1 MTPDP
6 PAPAPVATPTAPT
19 APTAPGSETTVARP
33 DLVKSG
39 GKRLSLLERFQIAAV
54 RRTFEPGLLSRAV
67 QFGQRTVGSGW
78 IHHCTK
84 HLRHVYGYDRL
95 PRLDLA
101 QSYILIANHRS
112 FFDLYVVFGDLV
124 HRGLRHR
131 IVFPVRAKFFY
142 DHPLGLLVNGIMSFF
157 AMYPPLFRE
166 RKKAL
171 LNPLALEE
179 LAFLLRRGGM
189 FAGIHP
195 EGTRKRDDDPY
206 TFLPAQRGVG
216 KVIQDARVPVI
227 PVFINGLLNDL
238 PKQVMSNFTRTGQDI
253 LVVFGAP
260 VDFGD
265 LLDQGKS
272 PKVHQAIADR
282 VMQAVGELGQEE
294 RALRAARDRGSRSL
308 VVEK

>member
-1 MTPDP
+1 MTTPDSNAALL
-6 PAPAPVATPTAPT
+6 APNTGAA
-19 APTAPGSETTVARP
+19 EQRP
-33 DLVKSG
+33 DLVAAG
-39 GKRLSLLERFQIAAV
+39 QKRLSWLERSIIGFV

-67 QFGQRTVGSGW
+67 TYCQRTVGCGW
-78 IHHCTK
+78 IHFATK
-84 HLRHVYGYDRL
+84 HLRHVHGFERL
-95 PRLDLA
+95 PALDPA

-124 HRGLRHR
+124 HRGLEHR
-131 IVFPVRAKFFY
+131 IVFPVRSNFFY
-142 DHPLGLLVNGIMSFF
+142 DNPLGLLVNGFMSFF

-171 LNPLALEE
+171 MNPLALEE

-189 FAGIHP
+189 FAGVHP

-227 PVFINGLLNDL
+227 PVFINGLVNDL
-238 PKQVMSNFTRTGQDI
+238 PKQLMGNFDRTGQEI
-253 LVVFGAP
+253 FVVFGAP
-260 VDFGD
+260 VEFGD

-272 PKVHQAIADR
+272 PKVHQAISDR
-282 VMQAVGELGQEE
+282 VMQAVAELGQEE
-294 RALRAARDRGSRSL
+294 RALRAAHSASAQPSCSV

>member
-1 MTPDP
+1 MP
-6 PAPAPVATPTAPT
+6 PESKPSDSLLPSAHSAL
-19 APTAPGSETTVARP
+19 SRP
-33 DLVKSG
+33 DLVTAG
-39 GKRLSLLERFQIAAV
+39 QKRLSWLERGLIGIV

-67 QFGQRTVGSGW
+67 QFGQRTVGCGW

-84 HLRHVYGYDRL
+84 HLRRVHGYERL
-95 PRLDLA
+95 PVLEA
-101 QSYILIANHRS
+101 TQSYILVANHRS

-131 IVFPVRAKFFY
+131 IVFPVRSKFFY
-142 DHPLGLLVNGIMSFF
+142 DHPLGLFVNGVMSFF

-171 LNPLALEE
+171 MNPLALEE

-195 EGTRKRDDDPY
+195 EGTRKKDDDPY

-216 KVIQDARVPVI
+216 KVIQDSGVPVI
-227 PVFINGLLNDL
+227 PVFINGLINDL
-238 PKQVMSNFTRTGQDI
+238 PKQVWGNFDGTGQDI
-253 LVVFGAP
+253 LVVFGKP

-265 LLDQGKS
+265 LLNQGKS

-282 VMQAVGELGQEE
+282 AMQAVSELGQEE
-294 RALRAARDRGSRSL
+294 RALRANAALPSGSL

>member
-1 MTPDP
+1 MTTPDSN
-6 PAPAPVATPTAPT
+6 AALIATNATNAE
-19 APTAPGSETTVARP
+19 AAVQRP
-33 DLVKSG
+33 DLVAAG
-39 GKRLSLLERFQIAAV
+39 QKRLSWLERTIVGFV
-54 RRTFEPGLLSRAV
+54 RRTFEPGLLSRV
-67 QFGQRTVGSGW
+67 VTYCQRTVGCGW
-78 IHHCTK
+78 IHFATK
-84 HLRHVYGYDRL
+84 HLRHVHGFERL
-95 PRLDLA
+95 PPLDPA

-124 HRGLRHR
+124 HRGLEHR
-131 IVFPVRAKFFY
+131 IVFPVRSSFFY
-142 DHPLGLLVNGIMSFF
+142 DNPLGLLVNGFMSFF
-157 AMYPPLFRE
+157 AMYPPLFRD

-171 LNPLALEE
+171 MNPLALEE

-227 PVFINGLLNDL
+227 PVFINGLVNDL
-238 PKQVMSNFTRTGQDI
+238 PKQLMGNFDRTGQDI
-253 LVVFGAP
+253 FVVFGAP
-260 VDFGD
+260 VEFGD

-272 PKVHQAIADR
+272 PKVHQAISDR
-282 VMQAVGELGQEE
+282 VMQAVSELGQEE
-294 RALRAARDRGSRSL
+294 RALRAARVDSAQLSGSV

>member
-1 MTPDP
+1 MP
-6 PAPAPVATPTAPT
+6 PESKPSDALLPSTHSAL
-19 APTAPGSETTVARP
+19 SRP
-33 DLVKSG
+33 DLVTAG
-39 GKRLSLLERFQIAAV
+39 QKRLSWLERGLIGIV

-67 QFGQRTVGSGW
+67 QFGQRTVGCGW

-84 HLRHVYGYDRL
+84 HLRRVHGYERL
-95 PRLDLA
+95 PVLEA
-101 QSYILIANHRS
+101 TQSYILVANHRS

-131 IVFPVRAKFFY
+131 IVFPVRSKFFY
-142 DHPLGLLVNGIMSFF
+142 DHPLGLFVNGVMSFF

-171 LNPLALEE
+171 MNPLALEE

-195 EGTRKRDDDPY
+195 EGTRKKDDDPY
-206 TFLPAQRGVG
+206 KFLPAQRGVG
-216 KVIQDARVPVI
+216 KVIQDSGVPVI
-227 PVFINGLLNDL
+227 PVFINGLINDL
-238 PKQVMSNFTRTGQDI
+238 PKQVWGNFDGTGQDI
-253 LVVFGAP
+253 LVVFGKP

-265 LLDQGKS
+265 LLNQGKS

-282 VMQAVGELGQEE
+282 AMQAVSELGQEE
-294 RALRAARDRGSRSL
+294 RALRANAALPSGSL

>member
-1 MTPDP
+1 MTTPESDTALL
-6 PAPAPVATPTAPT
+6 APSAGAAV
-19 APTAPGSETTVARP
+19 RP
-33 DLVKSG
+33 DLVLSG
-39 GKRLSLLERFQIAAV
+39 RKRLSFLERVLIGFV

-67 QFGQRTVGSGW
+67 TYGQRTVGCGW
-78 IHHCTK
+78 IHWCTK
-84 HLRHVYGYDRL
+84 NLRHVHGYDRL
-95 PRLDLA
+95 PALDPA

-124 HRGLRHR
+124 HRGLQHR
-131 IVFPVRAKFFY
+131 IVFPVRSNFFY
-142 DHPLGLLVNGIMSFF
+142 DNPLGLLVNGFMSFF

-171 LNPLALEE
+171 MNPLALEE

-227 PVFINGLLNDL
+227 PVFINGLVNEIG
-238 PKQVMSNFTRTGQDI
+238 KQVRSNFDRTGQDI
-253 LVVFGAP
+253 FVVFGSQ

-272 PKVHQAIADR
+272 PKVHQAISDR
-282 VMQAVGELGQEE
+282 VMQAVADLGQEE
-294 RALRAARDRGSRSL
+294 RALRASRAPASSV

>member
-1 MTPDP
+1 MTESNRTEVGASVEG
-6 PAPAPVATPTAPT
+6 APAEG
-19 APTAPGSETTVARP
+19 PGARP
-33 DLVKSG
+33 DLVASG
-39 GKRLSLLERFQIAAV
+39 QKRLSLLERTLIAIV
-54 RRTFEPGLLSRAV
+54 RRTFEPGLFSRAL
-67 QFGQRTVGSGW
+67 QYGQRTIGCGW

-84 HLRHVYGYDRL
+84 HLRHVHGYERL
-95 PRLDLA
+95 PPLDRG

-124 HRGLRHR
+124 HRGLQHR
-131 IVFPVRAKFFY
+131 IVFPVRSTFFY
-142 DHPLGLLVNGIMSFF
+142 DNPLGLLVNGIMSFF
-157 AMYPPLFRE
+157 AMYPPLFRD

-171 LNPLALEE
+171 MNPLALEE

-216 KVIQDARVPVI
+216 KVIQDSRVPVI

-238 PKQVMSNFTRTGQDI
+238 PKQVRSNFDRTGQDI
-253 LVVFGAP
+253 FVVFGKP
-260 VDFGD
+260 VEFGD

-272 PKVHQAIADR
+272 PKVHQAISDR
-282 VMQAVGELGQEE
+282 VMQAVGELGLEE
-294 RALRAARDRGSRSL
+294 QKLRAARHGGSF

>member
-1 MTPDP
+1 MTTPDSNTALSTLARSDSEV
-6 PAPAPVATPTAPT
+6 PAEAA
-19 APTAPGSETTVARP
+19 GNQRP
-33 DLVKSG
+33 DLVAAG
-39 GKRLSLLERFQIAAV
+39 QKRLSWLERALISVV
-54 RRTFEPGLLSRAV
+54 RHSFEPGPFSRLL
-67 QFGQRTVGSGW
+67 QYGQRTIGCGW
-78 IHHCTK
+78 IHWCTK
-84 HLRHVYGYDRL
+84 QLRHVHGYERL
-95 PRLDLA
+95 PPLDPK

-124 HRGLRHR
+124 HRGLLHR
-131 IVFPVRAKFFY
+131 IVFPVRSKFFY
-142 DHPLGLLVNGIMSFF
+142 DNPLGLLVNGFMSFF
-157 AMYPPLFRE
+157 AMYPPLFRD

-171 LNPLALEE
+171 MNPLALEE

-227 PVFINGLLNDL
+227 PVFINGLVNDL
-238 PKQVMSNFTRTGQDI
+238 GKQVTSNFDGTGQDI
-253 LVVFGAP
+253 FVVFGAP

-272 PKVHQAIADR
+272 PKVHQAISDR
-282 VMQAVGELGQEE
+282 VMRAVADLGQEE
-294 RALRAARDRGSRSL
+294 RALRAARTADQQH
-308 VVEK
+308 